1 VILFRVEGVKNIFH
15 ISPDECKPIACGCNH
30 ENNCGHEMVPHGD
43 HMDYLVNGRLHHVYN
58 GHCDDHGPVEIVTI
72 N

>member
-1 VILFRVEGVKNIFH
+1 MEHSIHTGNHNHRH
-15 ISPDECKPIACGCNH
+15 SIACEH
-30 ENNCGHEMVPHGD
+30 TKIRHDD
-43 HMDYLVNGRLHHVYN
+43 HIDYVHN